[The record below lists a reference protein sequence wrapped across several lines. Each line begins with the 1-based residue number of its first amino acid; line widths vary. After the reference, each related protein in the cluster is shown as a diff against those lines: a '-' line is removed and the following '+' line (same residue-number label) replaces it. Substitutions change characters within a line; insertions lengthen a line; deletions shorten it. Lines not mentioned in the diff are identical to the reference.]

1 MAVAEAVHEPPEG
14 HAGVPL
20 VVGSQDALTGGGEAR
35 RDVVIAPE
43 DFPFEA
49 RVLCRKRP
57 ACFLQVIEPWLGI
70 EDWRCR
76 LGDLGT
82 IRIGGTKR
90 GARRRKEKS
99 EPSCLTRLRRHSV
112 HC

>member
-1 MAVAEAVHEPPEG
+1 MAFAEAVHEPSEG

-70 EDWRCR
+70 EDWRGR
-76 LGDLGT
+76 F
-82 IRIGGTKR
+82 GGPWANPVGGPQS
-90 GARRRKEKS
+90 GARPPHGETATQW
-99 EPSCLTRLRRHSV
+99 P
-112 HC
+112 